1 MTIVLDASAVLAH
14 ILGES
19 GSDRVD
25 TALGEGAVCSAVTW
39 AEVVQHTTR
48 HGVSRSALSAY
59 AQVTGL
65 MIEPLTQGD
74 AEAAGGMFAPGD
86 GLSLGD
92 RCCLALAER
101 LDTTALTADR
111 QWAGRPSVEV
121 IR

>member
-1 MTIVLDASAVLAH
+1 MTVVLDASAILAH
-14 ILGES
+14 ILGEA

-25 TALGEGAVCSAVTW
+25 AAFVDGAVCSAVNW

-65 MIEPLTQGD
+65 MIEPLTQAD
-74 AEAAGGMFAPGD
+74 AESAGGLFVPGD

-92 RCCLALAER
+92 RCCLALADR
-101 LDTTALTADR
+101 LDATALTADR
-111 QWAGRPSVEV
+111 QWAGRPAVEV